1 MKDTIAAL
9 STSIG
14 GPIAIIRISG
24 ELSINILEKIFIPM
38 NNKKIKEN
46 NPKTMIYGKIM
57 SRDNR
62 VIDYP
67 ICFYFNNPNSYTG
80 EDMAEIHLHGSSAII
95 NETLTHIFTLGA
107 VPAGAGEFT
116 KRSFLNAKMNLAQ
129 AEAVNDIISAKTLE
143 AAENASAQVGGIF
156 GIKMNDIR
164 NNLLDVVAHFHA
176 LVDYPD
182 EDIDPFVFKNAEEV
196 LHKSAKTLYSLA
208 ESFEKGRIMKEGI
221 PCTILGRPNAGKS
234 SLLNSLSGFDKAIVT
249 DIEGTTRDLLE
260 ESIKIG
266 PIILRITDT
275 AGIRETDDVVEKIGV
290 EKALKLAK
298 ESSLLLAVFDISK
311 EISDEDLM
319 VIARTQDKNS
329 IAVLNKS
336 DLESKI
342 DLSLISKY
350 FKHTISVCAKDGS
363 GLDSLRDKITEMI
376 GFTDMNFDG
385 GIVTNARWAAVLT
398 RAAQRAE
405 EAFIAAQTGMTPDAV
420 VMDAEVAI
428 SVLGELTGQTVTDDV
443 VSKIFENFCVG
454 K

>member
-1 MKDTIAAL
+1 MRDTIAAL
-9 STSIG
+9 STSVG

-24 ELSINILEKIFIPM
+24 EHSLNILEKIFIPI
-38 NNKKIKEN
+38 NKKKITEN
-46 NPKTMIYGKIM
+46 QQKTMIYGKII
-57 SRDNR
+57 SRDNKI
-62 VIDYP
+62 IDYP
-67 ICFYFNNPNSYTG
+67 ICCYFNNPNSYTG
-80 EDMAEIHLHGSSAII
+80 EDMVEIHLHGSSAII

-107 VPAGAGEFT
+107 IPAGPGEFT
-116 KRSFLNAKMNLAQ
+116 KRAFLNGKMNLAQ

-156 GIKMNDIR
+156 GMKMNEIR

-298 ESSLLLAVFDISK
+298 DSSLLLAVFDISK
-311 EISDEDLM
+311 DISNEDLM

-350 FKHTISVCAKDGS
+350 FKHIISVCAKDGS

-443 VSKIFENFCVG
+443 ISKIFENFCVG